1 MSASQKDLNKN
12 TEKST
17 LYEIRSIGVSG
28 DVLKVIEYV
37 TNEFTVSKQTAK
49 KMIEPGTLLVYHLT
63 KSEAE
68 KSVNVYCSNG
78 LLCKAEKMKL

>member
-1 MSASQKDLNKN
+1 MN
-12 TEKST
+12 TEAENPT

-28 DVLKVIEYV
+28 DVLKVIKYV

-68 KSVNVYCSNG
+68 ESVNVYRSNG
-78 LLCKAEKMKL
+78 LLCRAEKMKL